1 LTDAGVIEYSYSIL
15 RGTDL
20 VMKGKSMKV
29 RAIIA
34 GSASVIGIFGLGY
47 LFASGKPL
55 DHDFVFLALIVGFI
69 ACDRSLL
76 PRRFR

>member
-1 LTDAGVIEYSYSIL
+1 MTG
-15 RGTDL
+15 
-20 VMKGKSMKV
+20 

-34 GSASVIGIFGLGY
+34 GSASVIGIVGLGY
-47 LFASGKPL
+47 LLASGKPL
-55 DHDFVFLALIVGFI
+55 DHGLVYLALIAGFI

>member
-1 LTDAGVIEYSYSIL
+1 
-15 RGTDL
+15 
-20 VMKGKSMKV
+20 MKG

-47 LFASGKPL
+47 LLASGKPL
-55 DHDFVFLALIVGFI
+55 DHDLVYLALIVGFI

>member
-1 LTDAGVIEYSYSIL
+1 
-15 RGTDL
+15 
-20 VMKGKSMKV
+20 MKV

-34 GSASVIGIFGLGY
+34 GSASVSAIVGLGY
-47 LFASGKPL
+47 LLASGKPL
-55 DHDFVFLALIVGFI
+55 DHDLVYLALIAGFFI

>member
-1 LTDAGVIEYSYSIL
+1 
-15 RGTDL
+15 
-20 VMKGKSMKV
+20 MKG

-34 GSASVIGIFGLGY
+34 GSASVIGIVGLGY
-47 LFASGKPL
+47 LLASGKPL
-55 DHDFVFLALIVGFI
+55 DHGLVYLALIAGFI

>member
-1 LTDAGVIEYSYSIL
+1 
-15 RGTDL
+15 
-20 VMKGKSMKV
+20 MKV

-34 GSASVIGIFGLGY
+34 GSASVSAIVGLGY
-47 LFASGKPL
+47 LLASGKPL
-55 DHDFVFLALIVGFI
+55 DHDLVYLALIAGFI